1 MVCELSDPLLLEEA
15 AMSTKEVTRRALQ
28 LYKEIFVLHRIKLPP
43 AMKALGDMYV
53 RKEFKMHMYKG
64 NCSRTQFEQFINA
77 WKSYAEMIRSQETVT
92 GKPLSAEQRR
102 LLNDS
107 QRGQLEELEK
117 ATSELVSPKK

>member
-1 MVCELSDPLLLEEA
+1 MLEEA

>member
-1 MVCELSDPLLLEEA
+1 MCNR
-15 AMSTKEVTRRALQ
+15 EVTRKALQ
-28 LYKEIFVLHRIKLPP
+28 LYKDILVLHSAKLPA

-53 RKEFKMHMYKG
+53 RKEFKTHMYKG
-64 NCSRTQFEQFINA
+64 NCSRTQFEQFMNA
-77 WKSYAEMIRSQETVT
+77 WKSYADMIRSQQTVT

-107 QRGQLEELEK
+107 QRGQLEELER

>member
-43 AMKALGDMYV
+43 AMKALGDMYL
-53 RKEFKMHMYKG
+53 RKEFKTHMYRG

-77 WKSYAEMIRSQETVT
+77 WKSYAEMIRSQESVT